1 MEVKVYDN
9 FLPHDQFL
17 RIQELLLSPSFVW
30 FFADNIDYHDEPLQ
44 GKFQFVHPFYGYKGV
59 ESHNFVD
66 MTPLIDKLDCRYL
79 LKGKANLNV
88 KGDGNAIGQF
98 HTDVNLDAVTKTAV
112 FYINTNNGGTEFE
125 NGDIV
130 RSIEN
135 RVVIFDSKIKHRG
148 ISCTNE
154 KRRVLLNWNW
164 IPATK
169 TNY

>member
-1 MEVKVYDN
+1 
-9 FLPHDQFL
+9 
-17 RIQELLLSPSFVW
+17 
-30 FFADNIDYHDEPLQ
+30 
-44 GKFQFVHPFYGYKGV
+44 
-59 ESHNFVD
+59 

-154 KRRVLLNWNW
+154 KRSVLLNWNW